1 MNYLFL
7 IKEDYVRD
15 TQLSSIGYD
24 VKDLYAD
31 ELIVEDNDK
40 SIYVEPFMDDI
51 DYKDEDI
58 RDFFGPVVLGI
69 WQPAG
74 LESKED
80 LLKRIAKEYFI
91 PLKYLI
97 AVPID
102 SSFTGI
108 ESIFN

>member
-7 IKEDYVRD
+7 IKEGYVRD
-15 TQLSSIGYD
+15 TQISSIGYN

-40 SIYVEPFMDDI
+40 SIYVEPFMDDV

-58 RDFFGPVVLGI
+58 RDFFGPVVLCI
-69 WQPAG
+69 WQSAG

>member
-15 TQLSSIGYD
+15 TQISSIGYD

-40 SIYVEPFMDDI
+40 SIYVEPFMDDV

-80 LLKRIAKEYFI
+80 LMKRIAKEYFI

-102 SSFTGI
+102 ESFTSEDGLRW
-108 ESIFN
+108 